1 MYKLIFLFLIT
12 NYCFSQQ
19 KELTISQID
28 SICTIHQNYGFIDN
42 QYTISNEKKENI
54 GNGYFELKTYI
65 FPKKEI
71 IFEDEPKTEELV
83 EKVVSEIEKNQLI
96 KGTCSAKNK
105 YNNSDKSEVNC
116 EFYYNKNELF
126 YVKVILTKEIVNSEP
141 IVEKFEFYF
150 EKKVKIKNDKNILG
164 MDLENFIKQNNEQ
177 IKGFYN

>member
-1 MYKLIFLFLIT
+1 MKKIIFFLLFV
-12 NYCFSQQ
+12 NFCFSQNE
-19 KELTISQID
+19 KLSISQID

-42 QYTISNEKKENI
+42 HYTISSEKKENI

-65 FPKKEI
+65 FPKEEI
-71 IFEDEPKTEELV
+71 VFNDEPKTEELV
-83 EKVVSEIEKNQLI
+83 EKIVSEIKKNQLI
-96 KGTCSAKNK
+96 IGTCSAKNK
-105 YNNSDKSEVNC
+105 YNNSDKSEVSC

-177 IKGFYN
+177 IKDFYN